1 MKLKNI
7 ILLIIL
13 ILLVIFG
20 IGNRNDME
28 LWFFGKFNLPKI
40 VVILVS
46 LIIGFFAGIFLRNIR
61 REEKEKLAK
70 EPGQEEVKKTKKPK
84 KKIQQME
91 KESKKEE

>member
-28 LWFFGKFNLPKI
+28 LWFLGTFNLPKI

-46 LIIGFFAGIFLRNIR
+46 LVIGFLAGIFLRNIR

-70 EPGQEEVKKTKKPK
+70 EPGQEEVKKIKKPK
-84 KKIQQME
+84 KEIQQKE